1 MTHFLFTDTVLQREG
16 FLLKFTARPNY
27 NIKTSKTAL
36 KGYAQIQEA
45 ILKESINI
53 SLHFPNFRGE
63 HNGQRLGGN
72 ELGNQSSESKGKQ
85 RQILRFPSH

>member
-16 FLLKFTARPNY
+16 ILLKLTARANY
-27 NIKTSKTAL
+27 NISRFRKTAL
-36 KGYAQIQEA
+36 EGYAQIQEA
-45 ILKESINI
+45 ILNESINI

-72 ELGNQSSESKGKQ
+72 ELGNQSSESKGK
-85 RQILRFPSH
+85 